1 MKTFSCKPA
10 SIPKAR
16 WAAYAAAGAATA
28 LGGTPSADAEIH
40 YSGLVNHDFANGP
53 FTGPLDPGVSLE
65 LFVGTG
71 THVGN
76 TTNHFGAMF
85 IRTPPSDQST
95 IGAFVGTEAWYA
107 GFYLL
112 ELPARVSL
120 LRQRIGNYCKYFSTC
135 TCNACFGGYIG
146 GSGRFRDRGIGF
158 IGFAFSHG
166 AGLHYGWARVQTS
179 GPPDY
184 RFVLVDYAWGD
195 VGDRIKTGQ
204 RSSSGDMVDTVTDSG
219 SVGLLALGA
228 AGLVAW
234 RKQRGQA
241 TR

>member
-1 MKTFSCKPA
+1 MKTRCGKPA

-28 LGGTPSADAEIH
+28 FGGTPSAHAEIH
-40 YSGLVNHDFANGP
+40 YSGLVNHNFADGS
-53 FTGPLDPGVSLE
+53 FTGSLGPGVTFE
-65 LFVGTG
+65 LFARTG
-71 THVGN
+71 TQIGN
-76 TTNHFGAMF
+76 YTWHFGAMF
-85 IRTPPSDQST
+85 IRRPPNDQST
-95 IGAFVGTEAWYA
+95 IGAFVGTEAHAA

-120 LRQRIGNYCKYFSTC
+120 LRQPIGNYCKYFSSC
-135 TCNACFGGYIG
+135 TCIGCFGGYIG

-158 IGFAFSHG
+158 IGFAFSQG
-166 AGLHYGWARVQTS
+166 AGLQYGWARVKTS

-184 RFVLVDYAWGD
+184 RFVLLDYAWGD

-228 AGLVAW
+228 AGLLAW
-234 RKQRGQA
+234 RKRRSQ
-241 TR
+241 TTS